1 MQKLLCGLQKLLYDS
16 TRLCGQGLMSEVL
29 SIYVF
34 NRLTLIGLNYHNF
47 SEVIERI
54 YTALGRQLY
63 AISFYL
69 NPFKSQ

>member
-1 MQKLLCGLQKLLYDS
+1 MFAAALGVGRKVVGLA
-16 TRLCGQGLMSEVL
+16 RLMSEVL

-34 NRLTLIGLNYHNF
+34 NRLRLIVVNYHNYL
-47 SEVIERI
+47 EVIERI
-54 YTALGRQLY
+54 YTSLGRQVY